1 MGQISYSSNSVYCQ
15 SIFTIIWAWQCK
27 LDLLG
32 ENNTFLTIYLIA
44 AL

>member
-15 SIFTIIWAWQCK
+15 SILTVIWAWQCK
-27 LDLLG
+27 LDLLE